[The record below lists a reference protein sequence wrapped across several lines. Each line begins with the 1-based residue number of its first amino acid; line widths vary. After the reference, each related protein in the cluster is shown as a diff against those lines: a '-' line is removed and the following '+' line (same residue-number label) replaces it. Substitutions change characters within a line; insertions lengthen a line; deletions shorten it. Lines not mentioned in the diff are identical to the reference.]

1 MTPHEHAAALEALTP
16 VARSMEAAA
25 AQRAREPA
33 PQPASDD
40 EATGDEA
47 HDGPSDWFPGPLVR
61 KLLLVT
67 ALAVLA
73 AGALAGWLVARAAAQ
88 DAMQRL
94 VVQQSDEVE
103 LVARLLASKIEQSQ
117 KVLAT
122 VAEGITPGMLESPA
136 SLEWLLQQGLPA
148 VRFFDAMQVARK
160 DGQLSVNLRY
170 GQLQQAAEL
179 DPAERDHLRRTLV
192 DGKPLVSELIGTT
205 AQDARVMFTL
215 PLLRSEGRIIGAMA
229 GVLRLQSQGL
239 LPHSLALPARPD
251 SRLVVFTR
259 EGVILSHPDA
269 QRVLGHVRD
278 EPGLAEAHERWR
290 SRGQPLALS
299 EDMTELYSGHVV
311 SLASVPM
318 PGWMVARVSDARTL
332 LAPVQGAQ
340 RRAWTLAGAAALA
353 ICLLA
358 LVAMAWL
365 ARPLAQLRQ
374 RAMQVLDH
382 ESPAAAAAAAD
393 AAAADEP
400 AWPRSPGEVDDVVRI
415 CTRLLEHRRLH
426 QQGSQALMR
435 QLQAVLSHVPLGIA
449 VTRAE
454 RLEVVSLQACRL
466 LDYTPQELHGR
477 ELLDLLAPASGEIDR
492 MARHVRAQF
501 AAHGAFDG
509 ELPLLR
515 RDGGVQWVRAQG
527 QPIHMGEPQ
536 AGTVWILEDCS
547 ATRDA
552 RQQPAWKGAH
562 DALTLL
568 PHRAAFV
575 QRLHALLASR
585 AAQARAPLPG
595 APLPAPGLYGEEG
608 SGVLMHLD
616 LDHFAVIN
624 DLAGHDAGDDVL
636 RHLARLLE
644 SEVRQMGW
652 AARLGGD
659 EFAVVLPGA
668 TPARGQAVAE
678 QLRAAVQAWEPSYGG
693 RSYTLG
699 LSIGLV
705 PLPAGLRDVAPLLH
719 AADMACY
726 AAKRAGRNRVEVRRV
741 SPQPLAEGQAP

>member
-1 MTPHEHAAALEALTP
+1 MSGGTWQSWVGPVLAILGLAVITLITRAFFMIPERELPLPDWLRRGLKYAPLAALAG
-16 VARSMEAAA
+16 VI
-25 AQRAREPA
+25 A
-33 PQPASDD
+33 PEVLMSGG
-40 EATGDEA
+40 E
-47 HDGPSDWFPGPLVR
+47 LVR
-61 KLLLVT
+61 T
-67 ALAVLA
+67 LADARLPAVLLA
-73 AGALAGWLVARAAAQ
+73 AGAGRR
-88 DAMQRL
+88 M
-94 VVQQSDEVE
+94 
-103 LVARLLASKIEQSQ
+103 
-117 KVLAT
+117 
-122 VAEGITPGMLESPA
+122 GH
-136 SLEWLLQQGLPA
+136 LP
-148 VRFFDAMQVARK
+148 K
-160 DGQLSVNLRY
+160 S
-170 GQLQQAAEL
+170 
-179 DPAERDHLRRTLV
+179 
-192 DGKPLVSELIGTT
+192 
-205 AQDARVMFTL
+205 
-215 PLLRSEGRIIGAMA
+215 
-229 GVLRLQSQGL
+229 
-239 LPHSLALPARPD
+239 
-251 SRLVVFTR
+251 
-259 EGVILSHPDA
+259 
-269 QRVLGHVRD
+269 
-278 EPGLAEAHERWR
+278 
-290 SRGQPLALS
+290 
-299 EDMTELYSGHVV
+299 
-311 SLASVPM
+311 
-318 PGWMVARVSDARTL
+318 
-332 LAPVQGAQ
+332 
-340 RRAWTLAGAAALA
+340 
-353 ICLLA
+353 
-358 LVAMAWL
+358 
-365 ARPLAQLRQ
+365 
-374 RAMQVLDH
+374 
-382 ESPAAAAAAAD
+382 
-393 AAAADEP
+393 
-400 AWPRSPGEVDDVVRI
+400 
-415 CTRLLEHRRLH
+415 
-426 QQGSQALMR
+426 
-435 QLQAVLSHVPLGIA
+435 
-449 VTRAE
+449 
-454 RLEVVSLQACRL
+454 
-466 LDYTPQELHGR
+466 
-477 ELLDLLAPASGEIDR
+477 
-492 MARHVRAQF
+492 
-501 AAHGAFDG
+501 
-509 ELPLLR
+509 LLR

>member
-1 MTPHEHAAALEALTP
+1 M
-16 VARSMEAAA
+16 R
-25 AQRAREPA
+25 R
-33 PQPASDD
+33 
-40 EATGDEA
+40 
-47 HDGPSDWFPGPLVR
+47 
-61 KLLLVT
+61 LLLV
-67 ALAVLA
+67 AVLA
-73 AGALAGWLVARAAAQ
+73 VAGAGALAGWLVWRAAAQ

-94 VVQQSDEVE
+94 VVQQGDEVE

-122 VAEGITPGMLESPA
+122 LAESIAPSMLESPA

-170 GQLQQAAEL
+170 GQLEAASAL

-205 AQDARVMFTL
+205 GQDARVMFTV
-215 PLLRSEGRIIGAMA
+215 PLLRGEGRVIGAVA

-239 LPHSLALPARPD
+239 LPHSLALPARPE

-259 EGVILSHPDA
+259 DGVILSHP
-269 QRVLGHVRD
+269 QPERVLGDVLD
-278 EPGLAEAHERWR
+278 EPGLAEAYERWR
-290 SRGQPLALS
+290 SRGKPLGS
-299 EDMTELYSGHVV
+299 SDEMTELRSGYVV

-318 PGWMVARVSDARTL
+318 PQWMVARVTNAQAL

-340 RRAWTLAGAAALA
+340 RRAWALAAAATLAM
-353 ICLLA
+353 CLLA
-358 LVAMAWL
+358 LAALVWL

-374 RAMQVLDH
+374 RAMQLLQA
-382 ESPAAAAAAAD
+382 EPGLPAAPPPAEGGA
-393 AAAADEP
+393 
-400 AWPRSPGEVDDVVRI
+400 AWPRSPGEVDDVVRV
-415 CTRLLEHRRLH
+415 CARLLAHRRAH
-426 QQGSQALMR
+426 EQDSQALLR
-435 QLQAVLSHVPLGIA
+435 QLQAVLAHVPLGIA

-454 RLEVVSLQACRL
+454 RVEVVSLQACRL
-466 LDYTPQELHGR
+466 LDYTPAELCGR
-477 ELLDLLAPASGEIDR
+477 DLLDLLAPASGEVGS
-492 MARHVRAQF
+492 MARQVRAQF

-515 RDGGVQWVRAQG
+515 RDGGVLWVRAQG
-527 QPIHMGEPQ
+527 QLIHAGEPDR
-536 AGTVWILEDCS
+536 GTVWVLEDCT

-552 RQQPAWKGAH
+552 RQQPDWKGDH
-562 DALTLL
+562 DSLTLL
-568 PHRAAFV
+568 PHRAAFE
-575 QRLHALLASR
+575 QRLQALLA
-585 AAQARAPLPG
+585 ARAERG
-595 APLPAPGLYGEEG
+595 RAPRPARAAPGLYGEDG
-608 SGVLMHLD
+608 SGVLLFLD
-616 LDHFAVIN
+616 LDHFTVIN
-624 DLAGHDAGDDVL
+624 DVAGHDAGDDVL

-678 QLRAAVQAWEPSYGG
+678 QLRAAVQAWEPAYGG
-693 RSYTLG
+693 RSFTLG

-705 PLPAGLRDVAPLLH
+705 PLPAGLCEVAPLVY

-741 SPQPLAEGQAP
+741 APPPQAEGQAP